1 MIIQQDS
8 RILLTGASGM
18 VGSHINNELRTNGF
32 MNIIATS
39 SKDVDLRNQE
49 QVHALVNRTLPEV
62 AILCAAR
69 VGGVLA
75 NSSYPATFAI
85 DNLLMQTIILDELVK
100 VQTKKIIFVGSS
112 CIYPKLAPLP
122 LTPDSLMTGKL
133 ETTNSWYA
141 MAKLSMISA
150 LEGVRLQYGI
160 ETLTVL
166 PTNLYGAGDNF
177 NLTNGHVIPSLLLR
191 AHNAKKNKDLELEV
205 WGTGNPLREVLY
217 VGDFARAIVKILQ
230 LPDLDPIINVGSGEE
245 LTISALA
252 KAIATTVGFE
262 GQIIF
267 NQNKPDG
274 VYRKLLDSTY
284 IRSLGWKPTTSL
296 IKGLKSTYDWLLV
309 NSESLRKQ
317 SQLGG

>member
-1 MIIQQDS
+1 MIIQKDS

-18 VGSHINNELRTNGF
+18 VGSHVNNELRANGF
-32 MNIIATS
+32 TNIIATS
-39 SKDVDLRNQE
+39 SKEVDLRNQE
-49 QVHALVNRTLPEV
+49 QVHELINRTLPEV

-100 VQTKKIIFVGSS
+100 VQTKKILFVGSS

-122 LTPDSLMTGKL
+122 LTPESLMTGKL

-166 PTNLYGAGDNF
+166 PTNLYGSGDNF

-191 AHNAKKNKDLELEV
+191 AHNAKENKDLELEI

-217 VGDFARAIVKILQ
+217 VGDFAKAIITILQ
-230 LPDLDPIINVGSGEE
+230 LPNLDPIINVGSGEE

-252 KAIATTVGFE
+252 NAVATTVGFE
-262 GQIIF
+262 GKMIF

-274 VYRKLLDSTY
+274 VYRKPLDSTY

-296 IKGLKSTYDWLLV
+296 INGLKSTYDWLLV